1 MAVIIRAV
9 GGTRDIPAGFPI
21 LLTDAMRIIESAFAY
36 LLEQAELYAHSA
48 ETVRTYGEHLY
59 DWFDSLEQSGLEW
72 RSVDEATI
80 AAYRNRMLEAPS
92 PHTGRPYARSTIND
106 RVRSVCRFYAWAH
119 RRRMIDELP
128 FSFRD
133 APAVRPKAMGFL
145 AHAAGKP
152 SPINTL
158 SITEYETLPRPLRV
172 SDLHRLRA
180 ALEMPYRLMA
190 EWAVT
195 TGMRRMELCALR
207 MKQIPSGE
215 GLRLDGDPLVGLA
228 LTVAKGGRRRTV
240 YPPLRLIDRTNWY
253 IGEDRAALVGRLRR
267 SHPEYQPPAE
277 LFLNRHSRP
286 ITRARLSAAFAEAF
300 AAAGLTGTAHWLR
313 HTFAMIMLVR
323 LQAEAIRKPEINP
336 LKVLQ
341 VLLGHASIQTT
352 AIYLRCVELHAEEV
366 AAAIEYLYGSA
377 IDDAA

>member
-1 MAVIIRAV
+1 MAIIIRAAP
-9 GGTRDIPAGFPI
+9 GQPGIPTNFPI
-21 LLTDAMRIIESAFAY
+21 LLTDEMRIVEPAFAY
-36 LLEQAELYAHSA
+36 LLDQAELHAHSA

-59 DWFDSLEQSGLEW
+59 DWFDSLEQSGLDW
-72 RSVDEATI
+72 CGVDEATI

-133 APAVRPKAMGFL
+133 APPVRPKAMGFL
-145 AHAAGKP
+145 AHAAGKL

-207 MKQIPSGE
+207 MKQIPRGE

-277 LFLNRHSRP
+277 LFLNRHGRP

-323 LQAEAIRKPEINP
+323 LQVEAIRKPEINP

-377 IDDAA
+377 IDNAA